1 MGTKDKAN
9 GKWNVAAAFLLV
21 FQLFFSFVAIGVAAS
36 LNLLPAVYLVILLL
50 VFILL
55 WTLVYFFFFSG
66 ISKKKKKVLDSKG
79 RKIRIFIKRSIGCII
94 SVCVM
99 AVCCIGSVM
108 GSEAGAM
115 LKKISNYASVTDVV
129 SAYVLK
135 ENPAE
140 TLQDAKDYTFAIT
153 DQYDYER
160 TEKALKEI
168 EDTVGTKI
176 QTKSFDNFFE
186 MAHALYENEVD
197 AMILNAA
204 YVELIEMQREYET
217 FSQKTRTLFDHEQE
231 TVLGTESTE
240 EEEHNI
246 TTDPF
251 LVYISGSDTR
261 QLSLASSRSDVNI
274 LVVVNPKTKQVLL
287 INTPRD
293 YYVQTAASSSGAKDK
308 LTHCGIY
315 GIDCSM
321 ETLGM
326 LYDEPV
332 DYYVQI
338 NFSGFQTLVDAIGG
352 ITIESEKA
360 FRTSEGGF
368 YISQGTNQL
377 NGTVALSYVR
387 ERKAFADG
395 DNARGRHQMMA
406 MEAIIKKLSSGTT
419 ILSSYSGIMESMS
432 GMFATS
438 MSTEDI
444 SSLVKMQLSDMA
456 SWNVKS
462 FAVTGTG
469 GKAATYSMPT
479 KRSYVMYPDEEQVA
493 YAKQLVNK
501 VVDGEILTDADMEM
515 PQYLPQTQT
524 GGTW

>member
-1 MGTKDKAN
+1 M
-9 GKWNVAAAFLLV
+9 
-21 FQLFFSFVAIGVAAS
+21 
-36 LNLLPAVYLVILLL
+36 
-50 VFILL
+50 
-55 WTLVYFFFFSG
+55 
-66 ISKKKKKVLDSKG
+66 
-79 RKIRIFIKRSIGCII
+79 
-94 SVCVM
+94 
-99 AVCCIGSVM
+99 
-108 GSEAGAM
+108 
-115 LKKISNYASVTDVV
+115 
-129 SAYVLK
+129 
-135 ENPAE
+135 
-140 TLQDAKDYTFAIT
+140 
-153 DQYDYER
+153 
-160 TEKALKEI
+160 
-168 EDTVGTKI
+168 
-176 QTKSFDNFFE
+176 
-186 MAHALYENEVD
+186 
-197 AMILNAA
+197 
-204 YVELIEMQREYET
+204 
-217 FSQKTRTLFDHEQE
+217 
-231 TVLGTESTE
+231 
-240 EEEHNI
+240 
-246 TTDPF
+246 
-251 LVYISGSDTR
+251 
-261 QLSLASSRSDVNI
+261 
-274 LVVVNPKTKQVLL
+274 VVNPKTKQVLL

-501 VVDGEILTDADMEM
+501 VVDGEILMDADMEM